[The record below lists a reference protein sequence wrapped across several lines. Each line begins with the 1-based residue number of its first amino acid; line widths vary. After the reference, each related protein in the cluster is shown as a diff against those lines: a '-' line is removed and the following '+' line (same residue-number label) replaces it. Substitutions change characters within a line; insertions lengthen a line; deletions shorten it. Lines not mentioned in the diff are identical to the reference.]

1 MGRDTLAALRLPYV
15 RAFAAGEATAYLG
28 AQMVSVAV
36 GWDLYERTHD
46 PFALGLVGLAELAP
60 ALGLLFVAGHVAD
73 RLPRRNVGM
82 TGPALLALAVGG
94 LAIVAAVGAPV
105 PFVYLLL

>member
-1 MGRDTLAALRLPYV
+1 L
-15 RAFAAGEATAYLG
+15 GEATAYLG

-60 ALGLLFVAGHVAD
+60 AVGLLFVAD

-82 TGPALLALAVGG
+82 ASHALLAVAGGG
-94 LAIVAAVGAPV
+94 LALVAAAGAPV
-105 PFVYLLL
+105 AFVYLLLAIIGAARAFA